1 MKTNDLIEQMTKL
14 DWASMDFKERYQVI
28 EELTQE
34 VYYDYGEKGRVAPLG
49 YDIDDAQFIVWR
61 AYEDALM
68 SGKIRLGLI

>member
-1 MKTNDLIEQMTKL
+1 MLLKGHSSHCITAVRSD
-14 DWASMDFKERYQVI
+14 RHVI
-28 EELTQE
+28 EEFTQQI
-34 VYYDYGEKGRVAPLG
+34 YYDYGEKGRVAPLG